1 MPVSGVDGDIEA
13 LSMWSGQGIGLADR
27 VQPAA
32 EIVREL
38 VEEADAVLARLAG
51 C

>member
-1 MPVSGVDGDIEA
+1 MPVESITGEIEA
-13 LSMWSGQGIGLADR
+13 LSMWSGQGIGIVDR

-38 VEEADAVLARLAG
+38 AADADAVLARLSGA
-51 C
+51 